1 MPFTLRLVTEVAA
14 YSWRVT
20 PTSQLKLF
28 FKEPR
33 MNQVQNQLTVKNP
46 SDSTTSAYCK
56 RNNINEYQFKKAK
69 AWYHSAMQ
77 SSNQEKKTH

>member
-14 YSWRVT
+14 YSWRVA

-28 FKEPR
+28 LRKLR
-33 MNQVQNQLTVKNP
+33 MNQAQNQLIVKNP
-46 SDSTTSAYCK
+46 SDSITSAYCK

-77 SSNQEKKTH
+77 SSNQEKRTH